1 MEKADSS
8 VTIHLV
14 GILKITTG
22 IEEVVLDL
30 VSNDTIG
37 TILSRLVKMY
47 PVLSQELYNKSGE
60 VHKYLNIFVD
70 SKPVLQ
76 ENLNEIPIQHSTTL
90 TLVMAVG
97 GG

>member
-14 GILKITTG
+14 GVLKITTG
-22 IEEVVLDL
+22 IEEVVLNL
-30 VSNDTIG
+30 EGNDTIG
-37 TILSRLVKMY
+37 TILSRLVKMH
-47 PVLSQELYNKSGE
+47 PVLGQELYSKSGE
-60 VHKYLNIFVD
+60 VHRYLNVFVNN
-70 SKPVLQ
+70 KPVLQ
-76 ENLNEIPIQHSTTL
+76 ENLNDISIQDSTTL

>member
-1 MEKADSS
+1 MEKADSG

-14 GILKITTG
+14 GVLKITTG
-22 IEEVVLDL
+22 IEQVVMDL
-30 VSNDTIG
+30 KDNDSIG
-37 TILSRLVKMY
+37 TILSRLVKMH
-47 PVLSQELYNKSGE
+47 PVLGQELYDKSGE

-70 SKPVLQ
+70 NKPVLQ
-76 ENLNEIPIQHSTTL
+76 ENLNDIPIQDSTNL

>member
-1 MEKADSS
+1 MGKAESS

-14 GILKITTG
+14 GVLKITTG

-30 VSNDTIG
+30 EGNDTIG
-37 TILSRLVKMY
+37 TILNRLVKTH
-47 PVLSQELYNKSGE
+47 PVLSQELYSKSGE
-60 VHKYLNIFVD
+60 VHRYLNIFID
-70 SKPVLQ
+70 NKPVLQ
-76 ENLNEIPIQHSTTL
+76 ENLNDIPIQHSTTL

>member
-14 GILKITTG
+14 GVLKITTG
-22 IEEVVLDL
+22 IEEVVLNL
-30 VSNDTIG
+30 EGNDTIG
-37 TILSRLVKMY
+37 TILSRLVKMH
-47 PVLSQELYNKSGE
+47 PVLGQELYNKSGE
-60 VHKYLNIFVD
+60 VHKYLNVFVD
-70 SKPVLQ
+70 NKPVLQ
-76 ENLNEIPIQHSTTL
+76 ENLNDISIQDSTTL